1 MQEQGTNEQRDTE
14 GRVSEERAR
23 EKMRTSKRDMGWDK
37 DRWRKDMGCKKEK
50 KMTKVKNLT
59 HVPKEQSGGDG

>member
-1 MQEQGTNEQRDTE
+1 M
-14 GRVSEERAR
+14 RV
-23 EKMRTSKRDMGWDK
+23 RTSKRDKGWDK

-59 HVPKEQSGGDG
+59 HVPKEQSGSDG

>member
-1 MQEQGTNEQRDTE
+1 M
-14 GRVSEERAR
+14 RV
-23 EKMRTSKRDMGWDK
+23 RTSKRDMGWDK
-37 DRWRKDMGCKKEK
+37 DRWRKDMGVKRK